1 MRCEEAKILLSGL
14 IDGELTPEEKKAVN
28 DHLVS
33 CDECRKEYARLNK
46 LKEVTDEMK
55 YFDLPDRLW
64 ANYWHGIYNRTERGI
79 GWIFFSIGTIILLAF
94 GGWELLQN
102 FFLDSKPP
110 MLLKIGVGASLFG
123 LIILIVSIIRERLFS
138 RAHDRYEE
146 VEL

>member
-1 MRCEEAKILLSGL
+1 MNCEEAKILLSGL
-14 IDGELTPEEKKAVN
+14 IDGELTLEEKKAVN

-33 CDECRKEYARLNK
+33 CDNCRKEYARLIR

-64 ANYWHGIYNRTERGI
+64 ANYWRGIYNRTERGI
-79 GWIFFSIGTIILLAF
+79 GWIFFSIGAIILLAF

-102 FFLDSKPP
+102 FFLDDKTPL
-110 MLLKIGVGASLFG
+110 LLKIGVGASLLG
-123 LIILIVSIIRERLFS
+123 LIILIVSIIRERLYS